1 MHLVPTSAFRKPD
14 RTVHVVTYDA
24 PYGDILINKHT
35 EYVLCR

>member
-1 MHLVPTSAFRKPD
+1 MYESGL